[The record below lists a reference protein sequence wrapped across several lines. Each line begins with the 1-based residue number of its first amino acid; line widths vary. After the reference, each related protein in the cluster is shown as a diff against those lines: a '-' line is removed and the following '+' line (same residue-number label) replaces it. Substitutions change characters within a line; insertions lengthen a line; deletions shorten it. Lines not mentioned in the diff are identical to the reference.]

1 MYENCSCKSTTMS
14 AGENVMYIYIFYSRV
29 RSFVPLFFS
38 FSSLSFSII
47 DTLFFLSH
55 ALIPLFSAVPSIS
68 SRRSLSHPPFQERN
82 FKTTLVEIKQ
92 FYGRCEPLH
101 GWLLPKNIMS
111 QRYVYPILPRIYTY
125 FYRVCNA
132 QEVLT
137 KYFFYDFR
145 DRASRSANG
154 K

>member
-1 MYENCSCKSTTMS
+1 MYENRSCKSTTMS
-14 AGENVMYIYIFYSRV
+14 AGGNVMYIYIFYSRV
-29 RSFVPLFFS
+29 RSCVPLS
-38 FSSLSFSII
+38 
-47 DTLFFLSH
+47 FFLSH
-55 ALIPLFSAVPSIS
+55 SIIDARSFLSHTLIPLFSAVPSIS

-125 FYRVCNA
+125 
-132 QEVLT
+132 L
-137 KYFFYDFR
+137 
-145 DRASRSANG
+145 SRL
-154 K
+154 

>member
-1 MYENCSCKSTTMS
+1 MYENRSCESTTMS

-29 RSFVPLFFS
+29 RSFVPFS
-38 FSSLSFSII
+38 FLFLSLSII
-47 DTLFFLSH
+47 GMRSFLSY
-55 ALIPLFSAVPSIS
+55 ALIPLFSAIPSIS
-68 SRRSLSHPPFQERN
+68 SRHSLSHPPFQQRN

-125 FYRVCNA
+125 
-132 QEVLT
+132 L
-137 KYFFYDFR
+137 
-145 DRASRSANG
+145 SHL
-154 K
+154 